1 MKGVKEFVQDIEKHF
16 GDITHLRICYPD
28 GTISMWRKING
39 KFYAYKKQS
48 SGPATRIAKVKSTK
62 AIHYRDQREKD

>member
-28 GTISMWRKING
+28 GTISMWRKIDG

-48 SGPATRIAKVKSTK
+48 SGPSPNIGKIKSTRSL
-62 AIHYRDQREKD
+62 YSRDQRKKD